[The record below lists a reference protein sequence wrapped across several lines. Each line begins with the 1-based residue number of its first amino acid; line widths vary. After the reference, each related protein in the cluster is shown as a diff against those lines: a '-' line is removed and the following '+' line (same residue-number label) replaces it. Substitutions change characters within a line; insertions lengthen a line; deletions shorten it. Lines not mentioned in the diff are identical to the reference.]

1 MMRALTLTQPWA
13 GLVASGIK
21 RVENRPRQMIKA
33 SDFGQWFAIHASR
46 VLDGDVYSQIFT
58 LAPELEPD
66 RPVGQTNAAPWYKLS
81 QIRGAV
87 IGVAKIKHVLHGW
100 SAIRIA
106 EHRETLEQQFR
117 ILTGRDDQMRWCF
130 GPVCYVLS
138 DVIALPTSIAARGY
152 QGFWTLDIPT
162 EKLVREQM
170 KSAGTS

>member
-1 MMRALTLTQPWA
+1 MMRALTLTQPYA
-13 GLVASGIK
+13 GLVASGLK
-21 RVENRPRQMIKA
+21 RIENRPRQMIKA

-46 VLDGDVYSQIFT
+46 VIDENVYDRIHAAAPDIGRGDVHKSY
-58 LAPELEPD
+58 APAW
-66 RPVGQTNAAPWYKLS
+66 GKLS
-81 QIRGAV
+81 RIKSAV

-117 ILTGRDDQMRWCF
+117 ILTGRDDQMRWFF
-130 GPVCYVLS
+130 GPVGYVLS

-152 QGFWTLDIPT
+152 QGFWTLDLPT

-170 KSAGTS
+170 KAAGTS